1 MCQQERGRRVS
12 GGRSSPHAQTNLIP
26 EMRNGDGQS
35 GCHVPEMAVVSS
47 KDTCAQG
54 STDSANRNAEIKV
67 DGDQGGVT
75 DGRDYSTR
83 TRVNPSLRNGS
94 TMSWPGGDEPRIG
107 PGSRNITQTRR
118 SSRLANRNAKGQPE
132 GGGLEMGAG
141 GHKAVGT
148 RESSYSIN
156 RNGESR
162 LDGDGGGAAVSHPQE
177 SHGAINRNAMSQ
189 PDNELRIAPS
199 DHNNSYTQTSP
210 NPANRNMRH
219 HLEDDRPGIEGS
231 PSGSTYAWY
240 DPDSSRSPSPVNR
253 NPKDPLEGGELG
265 PAGSSSAIQRWENP
279 GSKGGRR
286 VRGPQRWRIAR
297 RGATTQ
303 GESSPESQDTKPSG
317 LHTAMG
323 RQELPSANRIE
334 KDLGLFHL
342 TCMTLPE

>member
-1 MCQQERGRRVS
+1 VYQQEHES
-12 GGRSSPHAQTNLIP
+12 GAAGGHSSPYVRRKPRSANRREGQPKNHIP
-26 EMRNGDGQS
+26 GIADSRGNG
-35 GCHVPEMAVVSS
+35 
-47 KDTCAQG
+47 TLTQG
-54 STDSANRNAEIKV
+54 STDSPNKDAEIRPV
-67 DGDQGGVT
+67 DEGGSVV
-75 DGRDYSTR
+75 GGSHHPHTR
-83 TRVNPSLRNGS
+83 RNPSLRIQNI
-94 TMSWPGGDEPRIG
+94 MSRRGGDEPRVA
-107 PGSRNITQTRR
+107 PGSKNITQTRR

-148 RESSYSIN
+148 GESSYSIN

-162 LDGDGGGAAVSHPQE
+162 LDGDGGGAAVSHTQE

-219 HLEDDRPGIEGS
+219 HLEDDGPGIEGS

-253 NPKDPLEGGELG
+253 NPKGPLEGGELG

-286 VRGPQRWRIAR
+286 VRGPQRWRISR

-303 GESSPESQDTKPSG
+303 GESSPESQETLSLEDYTPPWEDRSS
-317 LHTAMG
+317 HQRT
-323 RQELPSANRIE
+323 ELKR
-334 KDLGLFHL
+334 
-342 TCMTLPE
+342 T